1 MMAMSLSQFRER
13 VIHTRQ
19 TSGLTR
25 STVRRRSH
33 VATVV
38 VVLIAMVI
46 AGCAA
51 DHGAGG
57 GGSSES
63 ASGSSDRLARGS
75 SSHTIDFHGVTR
87 SYRTYVP
94 ASVGPSEPVP
104 MVMMLHGG
112 FGSDEQAER
121 DYGWDSKA
129 DSEGFIVVYPNGQGR
144 AWNAGTCCGSP
155 AKDDVDDVGF
165 ITKVVEQVQ
174 GRSHIDPSRI
184 FVTGM
189 SNGAMMAERLAC
201 ETDLFAA
208 AASVA
213 GAQMVPCDD
222 PAPISVLHIH
232 GATDSSVPM
241 DGSPGDGKGHVP
253 DHEAIQ
259 ASFDRWLQVD
269 DCGEPTTRIDGE
281 VTSQTATCAEQRAVE
296 LITVAGAGHQWPG
309 SVKKRPGLS
318 KLLGIDEPSDA
329 MNATDVI
336 WQFFAA
342 HSKSD

>member
-1 MMAMSLSQFRER
+1 MAMSLSQFRER
-13 VIHTRQ
+13 VSLERCTNRFSRP
-19 TSGLTR
+19 TSG
-25 STVRRRSH
+25 RRSR
-33 VATVV
+33 VV
-38 VVLIAMVI
+38 LVTLVLIATVASSCT
-46 AGCAA
+46 AG
-51 DHGAGG
+51 HGAGNAS
-57 GGSSES
+57 SSES
-63 ASGSSDRLARGS
+63 ASGSSDRPATGS
-75 SSHTIDFHGVTR
+75 SSHTLDLHGVTR

-94 ASVGPSEPVP
+94 ASVDPSEPVS
-104 MVMMLHGG
+104 MLVMLHGG

-129 DSEGFIVVYPNGQGR
+129 DSEGFIVVYPNGKGR

-174 GRSHIDPSRI
+174 ERSHIDPSRI

-189 SNGAMMAERLAC
+189 SNGAMMAERLSC

-222 PAPISVLHIH
+222 PAPISILHIH
-232 GATDSSVPM
+232 GEADSSVPM

-253 DHEAIQ
+253 NHEAIQ

-269 DCGEPTTRIDGE
+269 DCGEPTMTIDGD

-342 HSKSD
+342 HPKSD